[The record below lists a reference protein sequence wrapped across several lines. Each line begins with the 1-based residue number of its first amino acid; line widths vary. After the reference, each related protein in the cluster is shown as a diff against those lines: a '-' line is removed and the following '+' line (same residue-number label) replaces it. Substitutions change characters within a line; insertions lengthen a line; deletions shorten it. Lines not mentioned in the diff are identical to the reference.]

1 MIKEE
6 RLIPLKFDL
15 MFKKVFGDEDNND
28 SIKYLLKCIL
38 GITPQEVIILNNEI
52 LSDSYYDKNTTVDLI
67 IKLKDG
73 TKINIEVNSNVNKSL
88 IDRNL
93 LCMIRIMNSNIKRGQ
108 KYSKLNKHIQ
118 INFDFKGYHKKPIMK
133 YQLIDKENN
142 EILSDKIEII
152 RIDVEYFTKKC
163 YTNSVEKLDLKDK
176 FIGLIGIED
185 KKMAMNLSK
194 GNKNMEEILSKMEGF
209 SKEEIM
215 AATYDREEYKEW
227 LRKVTTEEEV
237 KQGIEKGLEQG
248 IKKGIKKG
256 INQEKK
262 EIAKNMLN
270 ENIDIETISRVTKL
284 TLDEIK
290 SIENN

>member
-1 MIKEE
+1 M
-6 RLIPLKFDL
+6 
-15 MFKKVFGDEDNND
+15 
-28 SIKYLLKCIL
+28 
-38 GITPQEVIILNNEI
+38 
-52 LSDSYYDKNTTVDLI
+52 
-67 IKLKDG
+67 
-73 TKINIEVNSNVNKSL
+73 
-88 IDRNL
+88 
-93 LCMIRIMNSNIKRGQ
+93 
-108 KYSKLNKHIQ
+108 
-118 INFDFKGYHKKPIMK
+118 
-133 YQLIDKENN
+133 
-142 EILSDKIEII
+142 
-152 RIDVEYFTKKC
+152 
-163 YTNSVEKLDLKDK
+163 DLKDK

>member
-1 MIKEE
+1 M
-6 RLIPLKFDL
+6 
-15 MFKKVFGDEDNND
+15 
-28 SIKYLLKCIL
+28 
-38 GITPQEVIILNNEI
+38 
-52 LSDSYYDKNTTVDLI
+52 
-67 IKLKDG
+67 
-73 TKINIEVNSNVNKSL
+73 
-88 IDRNL
+88 
-93 LCMIRIMNSNIKRGQ
+93 
-108 KYSKLNKHIQ
+108 
-118 INFDFKGYHKKPIMK
+118 
-133 YQLIDKENN
+133 
-142 EILSDKIEII
+142 
-152 RIDVEYFTKKC
+152 
-163 YTNSVEKLDLKDK
+163 
-176 FIGLIGIED
+176 GIED

-237 KQGIEKGLEQG
+237 KQGI
-248 IKKGIKKG
+248 KKG